1 MIGTI
6 EIKCHAAKPQMPL
19 PPVFSFRGSPS
30 SLRILDLPR
39 RIGEWQ
45 ITAVKV
51 AATYP
56 DNSITVADA
65 ARVGNV
71 WVCTF
76 AGCNVSGTTENGIQI
91 LADGTNE
98 NGEPVTGY
106 VLGCGDLYILNRDAS
121 IAADDDKWY
130 VRYCETVPTNPAT
143 GDLVIDNGT
152 VLFYNGASWINLSG
166 ADDKVD
172 KAAFETFEE
181 CTLSDVATQ
190 REVRETVQT
199 MLAKLKSLTTCIAAM
214 TALCSFALDD
224 NTAWEDVPPTSI
236 VSRVW
241 YKNSL
246 PRQATMRLFQ
256 TMR

>member
-76 AGCNVSGTTENGIQI
+76 AGCNVSGKTENGIQI

-130 VRYCETVPTNPAT
+130 VRYCETVPTNPA
-143 GDLVIDNGT
+143 
-152 VLFYNGASWINLSG
+152 
-166 ADDKVD
+166 
-172 KAAFETFEE
+172 
-181 CTLSDVATQ
+181 
-190 REVRETVQT
+190 
-199 MLAKLKSLTTCIAAM
+199 LTTARCFSTMAQAGLIFQER
-214 TALCSFALDD
+214 TTRWTRRHLRRL
-224 NTAWEDVPPTSI
+224 
-236 VSRVW
+236 
-241 YKNSL
+241 KNVL
-246 PRQATMRLFQ
+246 YRMLQPNGK
-256 TMR
+256 